1 MIFFLM
7 QKKQVEGSD
16 LSWRIPPEYEC
27 LREKSENF
35 NIICWHGY
43 TTHKYFYNLIKM
55 INCD

>member
-1 MIFFLM
+1 M
-7 QKKQVEGSD
+7 QKKRVEGSD